1 MDFIT
6 GLPTSQRGHDS
17 IWVIVDRLIK
27 VVHFLPMRTDYTTGQ
42 YAQLFIAEIVRL
54 HRVPLN
60 IVSDRDKIFM
70 SRFWESFQEAMDTE
84 LRLSSAYH
92 PQTDGQTEL
101 TNQMLEDMLR
111 ICVLDFGGGW
121 QPHLPLVEF
130 AYNNSYQ
137 FTIGMAPFEALYG
150 RPCRSPTCWLEV
162 GDNKLLGPEVIQE
175 TSARIE
181 MIRGR
186 IRVAQ
191 DRQKS
196 YADAKRFFIE
206 INVGDQVLLRVS
218 PMKGVMRFGKKGK
231 LAPRYVGPFPIIE
244 RIGPVAYR
252 LGFPEHLH
260 RIHDVF
266 HISSLRRYLRDD
278 VAHTHIA
285 IEEIDLQPS
294 SSYEERPVAILDHSE
309 RRLRSK
315 VVPLV
320 RVQWGHH
327 NVEES
332 TWEREADMRKKYP
345 DLFLPGMIF
354 FFRISGRNSVIR
366 GEVCN
371 TLYFYAILIWGFIKF
386 NVN

>member
-1 MDFIT
+1 
-6 GLPTSQRGHDS
+6 
-17 IWVIVDRLIK
+17 VA
-27 VVHFLPMRTDYTTGQ
+27 HFLSTWTDYTAGQ
-42 YAQLFIAEIVRL
+42 YVQLFIAEIVRL
-54 HRVPLN
+54 HGVPLD
-60 IVSDRDKIFM
+60 IVSDRDKVFV
-70 SRFWESFQEAMDTE
+70 SHFWESFQEAMGTE

-92 PQTDGQTEL
+92 PQTDGQTER

-111 ICVLDFGGGW
+111 MCVLNFGGGW
-121 QPHLPLVEF
+121 EPHLPLVEF

-137 FTIGMAPFEALYG
+137 FTIVMAPFEALHG

-181 MIRGR
+181 LIRSR

-196 YADAKRFFIE
+196 YADANRYFQEF
-206 INVGDQVLLRVS
+206 NVGDQVLLRVS
-218 PMKGVMRFGKKGK
+218 PTRGVMMFGKKGK

-244 RIGPVAYR
+244 RIGSVAYR
-252 LGFPEHLH
+252 LGLPEHLH

-278 VAHTHIA
+278 MVHAHIA
-285 IEEIDLQPS
+285 IEDIDLQPD

-320 RVQWGHH
+320 RVQWEHH

-332 TWEREADMRKKYP
+332 TWEREADMRERYP
-345 DLFLPGMIF
+345 DLFLLGMPYFFEFRDEIPLLGGKYVIPRIF
-354 FFRISGRNSVIR
+354 MLS
-366 GEVCN
+366 
-371 TLYFYAILIWGFIKF
+371 
-386 NVN
+386 